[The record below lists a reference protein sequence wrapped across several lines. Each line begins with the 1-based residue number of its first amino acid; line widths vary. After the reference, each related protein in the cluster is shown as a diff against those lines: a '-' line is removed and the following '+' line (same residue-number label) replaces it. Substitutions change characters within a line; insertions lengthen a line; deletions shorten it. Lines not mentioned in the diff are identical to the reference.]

1 VTDNIA
7 ATRDERPQLPPIQ
20 RSFRTAFG
28 EPVYPDTPS
37 QLLPKLVDQ
46 YLSGAGPAQGSGW
59 DTYRMSPPRGERDQ
73 EKAMTTFP
81 RACSTSRQRIASDA
95 FSKAKVLSTMG
106 VTAPDSTML
115 HWRSSVAGMSEA
127 ELEREL
133 RREAM
138 TAFSF

>member
-46 YLSGAGPAQGSGW
+46 YLSGAGPAQGSG
-59 DTYRMSPPRGERDQ
+59 
-73 EKAMTTFP
+73 
-81 RACSTSRQRIASDA
+81 
-95 FSKAKVLSTMG
+95 
-106 VTAPDSTML
+106 
-115 HWRSSVAGMSEA
+115 
-127 ELEREL
+127 
-133 RREAM
+133 
-138 TAFSF
+138 